1 MRKSY
6 QDRHV
11 SISTEGYNDKKIYSC
26 KNVLGNLLN
35 KGRACCRRGC
45 SEAVSSAHED
55 TGSASPAGERSAP
68 GTGAQA
74 TRLITHKVFDRQH
87 LICWW
92 TNFNIFTTKEL

>member
-55 TGSASPAGERSAP
+55 TGEQDNCQGQSSS
-68 GTGAQA
+68 
-74 TRLITHKVFDRQH
+74 
-87 LICWW
+87 
-92 TNFNIFTTKEL
+92 